1 MPFQLTVASIE
12 FLPSQFGKRGRPR
25 KHGRAHVSLGECASH
40 IYHGEDLVQH
50 IRQCVADFYGAK
62 LSEIPVYRRECSA
75 ETASFVVPVA
85 ADVLVRFSYKATE

>member
-12 FLPSQFGKRGRPR
+12 FLPSQFGAARRGWY
-25 KHGRAHVSLGECASH
+25 GRAHVSLGECASH

-50 IRQCVADFYGAK
+50 IRQRVADFYGAK

-75 ETASFVVPVA
+75 ETASFVVPVG
-85 ADVLVRFSYKATE
+85 ADVLVRFSYKAAE